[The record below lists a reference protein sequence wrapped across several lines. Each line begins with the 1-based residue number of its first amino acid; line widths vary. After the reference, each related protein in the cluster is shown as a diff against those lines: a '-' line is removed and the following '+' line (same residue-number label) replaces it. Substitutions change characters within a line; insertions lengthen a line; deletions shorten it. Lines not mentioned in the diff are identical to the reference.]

1 MEITKLGIC
10 NLALSIL
17 GQAELSSLSE
27 ENQRCTLCK
36 QYYDIARQQALRE
49 HDWSFARCKEKL
61 TLVREVDEG
70 SRMAYI
76 YKKPANCLFVFKIYN
91 DSLHTGLKEQ
101 QFKLEFDNIIKQEVI
116 RTETADAY
124 VEYTKNITDTSMF
137 DVSFVDAVS
146 ALMAYKMA
154 HSLTGSTQITQLA
167 YQQYQMAMDGAR
179 YVNKVEQL
187 EDAVFLNPFL
197 DAREK

>member
-1 MEITKLGIC
+1 METTKLDIC

-27 ENQRCTLCK
+27 VNQRATLCK
-36 QYYDIARQQALRE
+36 QYYDRVRKQVLRE

-61 TLVREVDEG
+61 FLVREENEG
-70 SRMAYI
+70 SRMAYV
-76 YKKPANCLFVFKIYN
+76 YKKPANCLFVSKVYN
-91 DSLHTGLKEQ
+91 DALHTGLKEQ
-101 QFKLEFDNIIKQEVI
+101 QFKLQFDNILKQEVI
-116 RTETADAY
+116 ITETVDAY
-124 VEYTKNITDTSMF
+124 CEYTKDVTDTSLF
-137 DVSFVDAVS
+137 DSSFVDAM
-146 ALMAYKMA
+146 AGLMAYKMA

-179 YVNKVEQL
+179 YINKVEQL
-187 EDAVFLNPFL
+187 EDAVFLNPYL